1 MYRIVELIRQET
13 GQVHNNSLLFA
24 SAGLFLRHMILAYNK
39 LSFSQVYKL
48 YTALQQYF
56 QNEAK
61 KGRGDES
68 EMELTRGGEPDEE
81 MEKEELDGPFRLL
94 FIHF

>member
-1 MYRIVELIRQET
+1 MIPLELMRQEK
-13 GQVHNNSLLFA
+13 GQVHNNSVLLV

-56 QNEAK
+56 QADAK

-68 EMELTRGGEPDEE
+68 EMELTRCGEADEE
-81 MEKEELDGPFRLL
+81 MEKEELDGPFRLV